1 MFFYYCEYGI
11 DKDWEYCVMMRM
23 NEYDPEWLDHN
34 LRWGDVFVV
43 DNKSVMIVFLNCY
56 PHLGWSKYKGVS
68 TKISAKS

>member
-1 MFFYYCEYGI
+1 
-11 DKDWEYCVMMRM
+11 MMRM
-23 NEYDPEWLDHN
+23 NEYDPEWFDRN
-34 LRWGDVFVV
+34 LRWGDAFVV